1 MESGAKYFGTF
12 PYNEFTGLLSLADI
26 VITPVTF
33 ALHVAIGLEKNKFC
47 LITPLINQSFI
58 CMEMGLF
65 LNLICPV

>member
-33 ALHVAIGLEKNKFC
+33 ALHVAIGLEKKY
-47 LITPLINQSFI
+47 SFA
-58 CMEMGLF
+58 
-65 LNLICPV
+65 